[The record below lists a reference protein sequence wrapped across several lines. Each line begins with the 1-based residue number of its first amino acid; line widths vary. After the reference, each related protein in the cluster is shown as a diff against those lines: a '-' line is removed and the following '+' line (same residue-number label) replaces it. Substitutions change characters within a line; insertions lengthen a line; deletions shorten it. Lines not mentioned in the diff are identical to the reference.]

1 MKKLLLAVVLII
13 ISGLAF
19 FLYQW
24 STFEMF
30 PVESNLIHEQKEGNN
45 TYRIYYLAGNATT
58 EEVIQL
64 KVERQ
69 GYEYLIE
76 AFEGY
81 NSLND
86 FKIVNDSTVQLT
98 LLDNSYKNNK
108 PDTLEIRID

>member
-1 MKKLLLAVVLII
+1 MKKLLIAVGLII

-19 FLYQW
+19 LLYQW
-24 STFEMF
+24 SAFEMF
-30 PVESNLIHEQKEGNN
+30 PVESALIHEQKEGNN
-45 TYRIYYLAGNATT
+45 TYRVYYLAGNATT

-81 NSLND
+81 NSLKN
-86 FKIVNDSTVQLT
+86 FKTVNDSTIQLT
-98 LLDNSYKNNK
+98 LLDNSYEKNK
-108 PDTLEIRID
+108 PDIVEIRIN